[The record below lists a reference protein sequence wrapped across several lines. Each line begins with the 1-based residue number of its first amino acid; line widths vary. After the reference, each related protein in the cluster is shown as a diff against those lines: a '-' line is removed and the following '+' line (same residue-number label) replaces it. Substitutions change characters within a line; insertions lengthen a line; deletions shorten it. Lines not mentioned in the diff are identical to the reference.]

1 MEVTR
6 TFDLLERYSQLFVK
20 PDVLAGKKDGEWIK
34 YSSNDYIEYAMNFA
48 CGLLSLGFCKG
59 DKIVTVSSNRPEW
72 NFVDM
77 GMALVGV
84 IHVPVYPTI
93 GPEEYRY
100 ILNHCD
106 AQTIILSD
114 KLLLNKIKPVLSDVP
129 SINKVYTFNQIEGEL
144 NWIEIIELGKSKRN
158 EFQSRVN
165 ALAASITPD
174 DVVTLIYTSG
184 TTGTPKGVMLTHLN
198 LVSNFIA
205 TSKVQPLNHSH
216 KVLSFLPL
224 CHVYERMMNY
234 HFQYLGISIYY
245 AENMGTIPQNLKEI
259 KADGFN
265 SVPRLLE
272 KIFDKL
278 VTAGKDLSGIKKTI
292 FFWAMNLALN
302 YKLSGRSWWY
312 NMQHRLA
319 DRLIYS
325 KWRDALGGEV
335 KVIVSGGSALQP
347 RLARLFWAAG
357 MKVMEGYGLTET
369 APVIAVSHAES
380 PNLKFGTV
388 GPILDGVQV
397 SFDDD
402 GEILVKGPN
411 VMKGYYKDPTS
422 TALVI
427 DQEGWFHTGD
437 VGVLEDGRFL
447 KITDRKKEMFKLSA
461 GKYIAPQGIE
471 NKFKESIF
479 IEQIMVI
486 GENEKFASALISP
499 NFSQLHFWASKHK
512 IHFRDNEELVNHPD
526 VMKRYSIEVEK
537 VNKNLGAHENIKRFR
552 LVCEE
557 WSPQTGELS
566 PTLKLK
572 RNVIMRKYNDI
583 VEEIYGRGKGGDG
596 RSAGKGF
603 MNLNL
608 NFNLKKIKE
617 NIEHLV
623 DNRPRNDDRHHNRP

>member
-1 MEVTR
+1 MLMEVTR
-6 TFDLLERYSQLFVK
+6 TFDLLERYDQLFVK

-48 CGLLSLGFCKG
+48 CGLLSFGFSKG
-59 DKIVTVSSNRPEW
+59 DKIVTVSTNRPEW

-77 GMALVGV
+77 GMALIGV

-106 AQTIILSD
+106 AHTIILSD
-114 KLLLNKIKPVLSDVP
+114 KLLLNKIKPVLAEVP
-129 SINKVYTFNQIEGEL
+129 AISRVYTFNQIEGEL
-144 NWIEIIELGKSKRN
+144 NWIEIVESGKSKRD
-158 EFQSRVN
+158 EFQGRVKEI
-165 ALAASITPD
+165 AASITPD

-205 TSKVQPLNHSH
+205 TSRVQPLNHSH

-278 VTAGKDLSGIKKTI
+278 VTTGKDLSGIKKTI

-312 NMQHRLA
+312 DMQHRLA
-319 DRLIYS
+319 DRLIFS
-325 KWRDALGGEV
+325 KWREALGGEV

-369 APVIAVSHAES
+369 APVIAVSHAEY

-397 SFDDD
+397 SFDED

-427 DQEGWFHTGD
+427 DEQGWFHTGD

-499 NFSQLHFWASKHK
+499 NFNQLHFWASKHK

-572 RNVIMRKYNDI
+572 RNVIMRKYSDI
-583 VEEIYGRGKGGDG
+583 VEEIYGRGRGGDS
-596 RSAGKGF
+596 RSAGRGF

-608 NFNLKKIKE
+608 NFNIKKIKE

-623 DNRPRNDDRHHNRP
+623 ENKPRKEDR